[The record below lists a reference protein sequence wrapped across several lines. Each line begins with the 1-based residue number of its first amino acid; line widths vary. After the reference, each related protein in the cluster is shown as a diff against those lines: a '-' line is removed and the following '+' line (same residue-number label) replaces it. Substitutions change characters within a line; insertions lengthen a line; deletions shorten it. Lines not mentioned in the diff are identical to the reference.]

1 MQESKTRKRRE
12 ERIRKPIA
20 PDDDDEDWE
29 TVTRP
34 GKQMTIQ
41 VCVCVCG
48 TLLQWKNKKVA
59 FVEGT
64 LVLYVSCS

>member
-41 VCVCVCG
+41 VGMCVVCVEPFYNG
-48 TLLQWKNKKVA
+48 LDLQRLIA
-59 FVEGT
+59 
-64 LVLYVSCS
+64 